1 MGKRVVS
8 DSVALG
14 GRRPRLTWKMSLVHG
29 ARTLVRLRS
38 WEKRGAQPALP
49 QRESAEDGRPP
60 REGTVR
66 AARRAGAIFF
76 VGEGPWILR
85 EGHLGTWAAVN
96 TLA

>member
-60 REGTVR
+60 ER
-66 AARRAGAIFF
+66 ARFGQL
-76 VGEGPWILR
+76 GGLGPYSLWER
-85 EGHLGTWAAVN
+85 DRGF
-96 TLA
+96 